1 MGNQIFVTGQSAHAH
16 TKDVNMHQASKSF
29 KMKMQIREML
39 QKVTPEKEPKKKAAL
54 QKWWNFA
61 DQNEKSSAKESDF
74 SSFVYFCVSKRRI
87 LLFFAGYK
95 NQKTTSEFFH
105 STKKLIAP

>member
-1 MGNQIFVTGQSAHAH
+1 MGNQIFVTGQSAHTH

-61 DQNEKSSAKESDF
+61 DQNEKSAATESDL
-74 SSFVYFCVSKRRI
+74 SFVYLCVSKRRI